1 MVTRTPSPP
10 CLICM
15 LPCKLSEQK
24 PLTLQTMRKA
34 MPTISETCTAA
45 DAEMTQMAVFFF
57 RPNLSPQDVS
67 VYYYMKNGNASVQ
80 L

>member
-1 MVTRTPSPP
+1 
-10 CLICM
+10 
-15 LPCKLSEQK
+15 
-24 PLTLQTMRKA
+24 

-80 L
+80 LRSREVLHFSDSLALKLVN

>member
-1 MVTRTPSPP
+1 
-10 CLICM
+10 
-15 LPCKLSEQK
+15 
-24 PLTLQTMRKA
+24 

-45 DAEMTQMAVFFF
+45 DAEMTQMAGFFFF
-57 RPNLSPQDVS
+57 RPDLSPQDVS